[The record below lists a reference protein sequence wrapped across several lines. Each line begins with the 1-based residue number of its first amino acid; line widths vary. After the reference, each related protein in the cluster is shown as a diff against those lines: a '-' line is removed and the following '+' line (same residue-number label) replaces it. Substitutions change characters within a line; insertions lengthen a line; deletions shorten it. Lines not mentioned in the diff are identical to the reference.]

1 LRADELDSCSL
12 RGMREKRIGG
22 TLAATDADPHSQ
34 RRHQH
39 ECQGRR
45 EGGWIV
51 YSCPNCDYEM
61 RKNPLSGELI
71 VRNMKPSVRHYGS
84 LARNRFARTREL
96 N

>member
-1 LRADELDSCSL
+1 
-12 RGMREKRIGG
+12 MGG
-22 TLAATDADPHSQ
+22 TLSDTDADPRSQ
-34 RRHQH
+34 QRHQH

-51 YSCPNCDYEM
+51 YSCPKCDYEM
-61 RKNPLSGELI
+61 RKNPSSGELI

-84 LARNRFARTREL
+84 LDRTRSATNREW